1 MLLYGLLIADG
12 VLLLL
17 VLIAA
22 TIRFCKKTD
31 DEVKQEPEV
40 DEIIEQQHLEAE
52 ALEEEQANIPSV
64 EPVVQEPIAQEVKEE
79 VKEEI
84 IEPASTEV
92 AVTEDTLVIGDIEE
106 GGSDKKGVPFSQKML
121 SLEKETQDYYDV
133 LNNALLSLRRI
144 HGRVSQKGVSYR
156 LGRDLVAKITVRGK
170 TLRLNLALETKDF
183 EEGRYFQKD
192 MRDVKSYQDVPFM
205 VKIKSDRGLKRALE
219 LIDALVE
226 KEKIERKARY
236 FPVNSIEKLKALQN

>member
-31 DEVKQEPEV
+31 DEVKEQPEV
-40 DEIIEQQHLEAE
+40 DEIIEKQHLEAE
-52 ALEEEQANIPSV
+52 ALEEEQAVEPAV
-64 EPVVQEPIAQEVKEE
+64 EPVTEEPVAEEPVTEE

-84 IEPASTEV
+84 KEEV
-92 AVTEDTLVIGDIEE
+92 AATEETLVIGDIDE

-133 LNNALLSLRRI
+133 LNNAFLSLRRM

-156 LGRDLVAKITVRGK
+156 LGRDLVGKITVRGK

-183 EEGRYFQKD
+183 EESRYFQKD

-205 VKIKSDRGLKRALE
+205 VKVKSDRGLKRALE
-219 LIDALVE
+219 LIDALIE

-236 FPVNSIEKLKALQN
+236 FPVDSIENLKSLQK

>member
-31 DEVKQEPEV
+31 DEVKEKPEV
-40 DEIIEQQHLEAE
+40 DEIIEKQHLEAE
-52 ALEEEQANIPSV
+52 ALEEEQAVEPSIEPV
-64 EPVVQEPIAQEVKEE
+64 TEEPVVEEPVTEE

-84 IEPASTEV
+84 KEEV
-92 AVTEDTLVIGDIEE
+92 AVTEETLVIGDIDE

-133 LNNALLSLRRI
+133 LNNAFLSLRRM

-156 LGRDLVAKITVRGK
+156 LGRDLVGKITVRGK

-183 EEGRYFQKD
+183 EESRYFQKD

-205 VKIKSDRGLKRALE
+205 VKVKSDRGLKRALE
-219 LIDALVE
+219 LIDALIE

-236 FPVNSIEKLKALQN
+236 FPVDSIENLKSLQK

>member
-31 DEVKQEPEV
+31 DEVKEQPEV
-40 DEIIEQQHLEAE
+40 DEIIEKQHLEAE
-52 ALEEEQANIPSV
+52 ALEEEQAVEPSI
-64 EPVVQEPIAQEVKEE
+64 EPVVEEPVTEE

-84 IEPASTEV
+84 KEEV
-92 AVTEDTLVIGDIEE
+92 AVTEETLVIGDIDE

-133 LNNALLSLRRI
+133 LNNAFLSLRRM

-156 LGRDLVAKITVRGK
+156 LGRDLVGKITVRGK

-183 EEGRYFQKD
+183 EESRYFQKD

-205 VKIKSDRGLKRALE
+205 VKVKSNRGLKRALE
-219 LIDALVE
+219 LIDALIE

-236 FPVNSIEKLKALQN
+236 FPVDSIENLKSLQK

>member
-31 DEVKQEPEV
+31 DEVKEQPEV
-40 DEIIEQQHLEAE
+40 DEIIEKQHLEAE
-52 ALEEEQANIPSV
+52 ALEEEQAVEPSI
-64 EPVVQEPIAQEVKEE
+64 EPVVEEPVTEE

-84 IEPASTEV
+84 KEEV
-92 AVTEDTLVIGDIEE
+92 AVTEETLVIGDIDE

-133 LNNALLSLRRI
+133 LNNAFLSLRRM

-156 LGRDLVAKITVRGK
+156 LGRDLVGKITVRGK

-183 EEGRYFQKD
+183 EESRYFQKD

-205 VKIKSDRGLKRALE
+205 VKVKSDRGLKRALE
-219 LIDALVE
+219 LIDALIE

-236 FPVNSIEKLKALQN
+236 FPVDSIENLKSLQK